1 MTLAEKLLAYA
12 KKNPEGFT
20 VLVKNG
26 KIKAVKGTSKKRYV
40 VSITNNDT
48 ISKIKQSF
56 KKDYTGYA
64 GGWYDKKS
72 KKYYIDKNIVIG
84 NKQKATDIARKHKQ
98 KAIFDLLKFK
108 EHRITPTKKLRKKI
122 IIIRN
127 GKYYNTITGR
137 YISKTTAKRYEA
149 YFKKRPE
156 GTLSGA
162 YGGYKY
168 EKDVP
173 VHKLSEKTQKVFRKS
188 IQLIKTKNVKGETI
202 YYSPLHD
209 KIVNVTFY
217 KKLHRLDYSIC
228 NGAVKVRLYRLTR
241 DGYNVY
247 HVFDWKIDKRFPNA
261 FYLENWIAQYGIP
274 TMNCILNEV
283 HKVAKKYKLGLQSM
297 YGHID
302 MTYILG
308 SGIDSL
314 NAGRVFGRGYRPE
327 LQKHIRSFG
336 NKFSDI
342 LYTPVGKLEQ
352 DTYKSLYINKVS
364 VYIYADRNE
373 VTLQL
378 SRYREG
384 VLNITNG

>member
-1 MTLAEKLLAYA
+1 MTLADKLLAYA

-20 VLVKNG
+20 VLIKNG

-40 VSITNNDT
+40 VSTTNNDS
-48 ISKIKQSF
+48 IPKIRKSF
-56 KKDYTGYA
+56 KKGYSGYV
-64 GGWYDKKS
+64 GGWYDKKTG
-72 KKYYIDKNIVIG
+72 KYYIDKNIVISS
-84 NKQKATDIARKHKQ
+84 KSKATDIARKHKQ
-98 KAIFDLLKFK
+98 KAIFDLLKFQ
-108 EHRITPTKKLRKKI
+108 EHRITPTKKLKKKI
-122 IIIRN
+122 IVIRN

-137 YISKTTAKRYEA
+137 YISKSTAKRYEA

-156 GTLSGA
+156 GTLTGA
-162 YGGYKY
+162 YGGYRY
-168 EKDVP
+168 RKDVP
-173 VHKLSEKTQKVFRKS
+173 VLKLSEKTQKVFRKS
-188 IQLIKTKNVKGETI
+188 TQLVKTKNVKGETV

-209 KIVNVTFY
+209 KIVDVTFY

-228 NGAVKVRLYRLTR
+228 NGQVKVRLYRLTR
-241 DGYNVY
+241 DGNNVY
-247 HVFDWKIDKRFPNA
+247 HVFEWKINKRFPNA
-261 FYLENWIAQYGIP
+261 FHLENWIAMNSIP

-308 SGIDSL
+308 SGIDSQK
-314 NAGRVFGRGYRPE
+314 AGFVFGMGYRPE
-327 LQKHIRSFG
+327 LQKHIRQFG
-336 NKFSDI
+336 NKFSEI
-342 LYTPVGKLEQ
+342 LNTSIGKLEQ

-373 VTLQL
+373 FTLQF
-378 SRYREG
+378 SKYREG